1 FQSPLPWSK
10 CREEWGPYCVDS
22 DEGNVDVVKNLTN
35 MSLSYSSELYFVKEV
50 LHERENINDGIGLP
64 NWELVIG
71 LFVSWAV
78 IFLIIIRGVKSS
90 GKASYFL
97 AIFPYVVLLILL
109 IRALTLEG
117 SIDGIIYFIK
127 PQWEEIL
134 NPKVWY
140 SAVTQDTEF
149 MIGLKVGVYWRICW
163 SIITPAI
170 MTVILVYTFIA
181 YEPLTYKDI
190 VYPDWAY
197 SIGWTISIF
206 GILQLPIWAIV
217 AIYRQPEDSLKEKIF
232 QAFSPKKDWGPTDP
246 LLREKYLK
254 EMSLETSRTEDGFLS
269 FVKNNVIG

>member
-1 FQSPLPWSK
+1 MFPNF
-10 CREEWGPYCVDS
+10 R
-22 DEGNVDVVKNLTN
+22 
-35 MSLSYSSELYFVKEV
+35 KEV

-140 SAVTQDTEF
+140 SAVTQ
-149 MIGLKVGVYWRICW
+149 
-163 SIITPAI
+163 
-170 MTVILVYTFIA
+170 VI
-181 YEPLTYKDI
+181 
-190 VYPDWAY
+190 
-197 SIGWTISIF
+197 
-206 GILQLPIWAIV
+206 
-217 AIYRQPEDSLKEKIF
+217 
-232 QAFSPKKDWGPTDP
+232 
-246 LLREKYLK
+246 
-254 EMSLETSRTEDGFLS
+254 
-269 FVKNNVIG
+269 